1 MNAQDPSLIRA
12 LQDAALYDHPV
23 AGFCVIETH
32 ISWVLLT
39 GPYAYKIKKAVDLGF
54 LDFSTLEKRRFYCEE
69 ELRLNRRLAPA
80 LYRDVVAITGS
91 PGHPALNGAGAPLEY
106 AVRMAQF
113 DPAAQFD
120 RLLAAG
126 RLTPELLT
134 RFAGGLARFH
144 AEIAR
149 ATADDGY
156 GTPAAVIEPAEE
168 NFAQIALP
176 PGFMA
181 EAARLRELRD
191 ACAQASER
199 LRPLFERRKAGGF
212 VRECHGDLHLGNITL
227 HDGEPLAFDCLEFSD
242 RLRWID
248 VMSEVAFLA
257 MDLDARGRG
266 DLGLHFLNDYL
277 HHSGDYEGLALLR
290 YYQSYRALVRAKVE
304 GIRLGQT
311 GPAEP
316 AAYDVLRGY
325 LRLAGAYARPRP
337 CALVIT
343 RGLSGSGKT
352 THSDALLA
360 ACGMIRARSDVERK
374 RLFGHA
380 PGARTRS
387 EVDTGLYTREAGE
400 RTYRR
405 LEELAA
411 AIVGAGYTALIDATF
426 LKTAQRAPF
435 RALAARLGVPFLILD
450 FQAAEPLLRARIEAR
465 ARAGHDASEAT
476 LAVLARQLET
486 REALTADERAAAIT
500 IDTGAPVDAAAIA
513 GEINRRTVR
522 SAGGGS

>member
-1 MNAQDPSLIRA
+1 MNTQDPSLIQA

-23 AGFCVIETH
+23 AGFRVVETH

-80 LYRDVVAITGS
+80 LYRDIVTLTGS
-91 PGHPALNGAGAPLEY
+91 ATHPALNGAGAPLEY

-113 DPAAQFD
+113 DPATQFD

-126 RLTPELLT
+126 RLTPELLV

-168 NFAQIALP
+168 NFAQITLP
-176 PGFMA
+176 PA
-181 EAARLRELRD
+181 LADEAATLQGLRD
-191 ACAQASER
+191 WSARAHAR
-199 LRPLFERRKAGGF
+199 LRPLFARRKAGGF

-248 VMSEVAFLA
+248 IMSEIAFLV
-257 MDLDARGRG
+257 MDLDAHGRG
-266 DLGLHFLNDYL
+266 DLGLGFLNEYL
-277 HHSGDYEGLALLR
+277 HHAGDYEGLALLR
-290 YYQSYRALVRAKVE
+290 YYQIYRALVRAKVV
-304 GIRLGQT
+304 GIRLRQGGDAT
-311 GPAEP
+311 GPESRDA
-316 AAYDVLRGY
+316 LRAY
-325 LRLAGAYARPRP
+325 LRLARDYTRPRP
-337 CALVIT
+337 RALVIT

-352 THSDALLA
+352 THTTDLLA
-360 ACGMIRARSDVERK
+360 PCGMIRARSDVERK
-374 RLFGHA
+374 RLFGLV
-380 PGARTRS
+380 PEARTRS
-387 EVDTGLYTREAGE
+387 EVEAGLYAREAGE

-405 LEELAA
+405 LEALAT
-411 AIVGAGYTALIDATF
+411 AIVEAGFTALIDATF
-426 LKTAQRAPF
+426 LKEAQRAPF

-450 FQAAEPLLRARIEAR
+450 FQAGEPLLRARIQAR
-465 ARAGHDASEAT
+465 AQSGRDASEAT
-476 LAVLARQLET
+476 LAVLERQLET
-486 REALTADERAAAIT
+486 QEALTADEHATAIT
-500 IDTGAPVDAAAIA
+500 IDTGAPVDIAVIA
-513 GEINRRTVR
+513 GEINRRALP
-522 SAGGGS
+522 SPD